1 MFFFKTRLGRLR
13 KAVWGH
19 DRLCYDSLAINR
31 GGCNYLIFLLEIV
44 LMKKNVLALSIAAM
58 VGGLGFA
65 GAASAQSFQVN
76 ESGTGHILVVP
87 YYTAQNGNMSVFHL
101 TNTDTVKGKAVKV
114 RFRGASN
121 SDDVLDFQVFMSPG
135 DVWTAAVTADAA
147 GKAQLVTADNTCTLP
162 AIAKNTPVPF
172 VTDRLA
178 RQGWTDAD
186 KAAQTREG
194 YVEILN
200 MADISNVNAAASSL
214 FKATK
219 HVNGVAPCTSAVLQD
234 TLLGYP
240 AMSSNAELS
249 APTATLTGSWYVINV
264 AQSTTF
270 SGAAPALVGNAPTR
284 VVFSPQV
291 EGETTFKTSDPLM
304 VAGTI
309 KAQHYDVPDLSTPYF
324 ASQSLTSQTDADTNA
339 TNLTN
344 ALGRNTIMNQYATD
358 LSISAKTDWVF
369 SMPTRRYTVAANY
382 ASTATNY
389 AGQLNVSA
397 TGTPTTSELNAYTY
411 INSAVTGN
419 IFSTGAKVSAN
430 DQGQLCVTASK
441 QEFYDREENVQSS
454 GAIFSPGT
462 TKTAKLCGEVSVLS
476 FTSDASALGAAVA
489 RQTVAAP
496 YTNGWGTIGFGADRA
511 PVLGAAFLKLTNPQ
525 AVPGTVGTYGITWPH
540 AYGSAAQ

>member
-1 MFFFKTRLGRLR
+1 
-13 KAVWGH
+13 
-19 DRLCYDSLAINR
+19 
-31 GGCNYLIFLLEIV
+31 
-44 LMKKNVLALSIAAM
+44 
-58 VGGLGFA
+58 
-65 GAASAQSFQVN
+65 
-76 ESGTGHILVVP
+76 
-87 YYTAQNGNMSVFHL
+87 
-101 TNTDTVKGKAVKV
+101 
-114 RFRGASN
+114 
-121 SDDVLDFQVFMSPG
+121 
-135 DVWTAAVTADAA
+135 
-147 GKAQLVTADNTCTLP
+147 
-162 AIAKNTPVPF
+162 
-172 VTDRLA
+172 
-178 RQGWTDAD
+178 
-186 KAAQTREG
+186 
-194 YVEILN
+194 
-200 MADISNVNAAASSL
+200 
-214 FKATK
+214 
-219 HVNGVAPCTSAVLQD
+219 
-234 TLLGYP
+234 
-240 AMSSNAELS
+240 
-249 APTATLTGSWYVINV
+249 
-264 AQSTTF
+264 
-270 SGAAPALVGNAPTR
+270 VGNAPTR

-291 EGETTFKTSDPLM
+291 EGETTIKTSDPLM

-358 LSISAKTDWVF
+358 AGIFAKTDWVF

-382 ASTATNY
+382 ASTSATY

-397 TGTPTTSELNAYTY
+397 TGTPSATDLNAYTY

-441 QEFYDREENVQSS
+441 QEFYDREENVQTS

-496 YTNGWGTIGFGADRA
+496 YTNGWGTIGFGTDRA

-525 AVPGTVGTYGITWPH
+525 AVPGGVRVKT
-540 AYGSAAQ
+540 

>member
-1 MFFFKTRLGRLR
+1 
-13 KAVWGH
+13 
-19 DRLCYDSLAINR
+19 
-31 GGCNYLIFLLEIV
+31 
-44 LMKKNVLALSIAAM
+44 MKKNVLALSIAAM

-101 TNTDTVKGKAVKV
+101 TNTDTIRGKAVKV

-200 MADISNVNAAASSL
+200 MADISNQSASLKDASL

-240 AMSSNAELS
+240 AMASQSELS

-264 AQSTTF
+264 SQSTTF
-270 SGAAPALVGNAPTR
+270 SGATPALVGNAPTR

-291 EGETTFKTSDPLM
+291 EGETTIKTSDPLM

-358 LSISAKTDWVF
+358 AGIFAKTDWVF

-382 ASTATNY
+382 ASTSATY

-397 TGTPTTSELNAYTY
+397 TGTPSATDLNAYTY

-441 QEFYDREENVQSS
+441 QEFYDREENVQTS

-496 YTNGWGTIGFGADRA
+496 YTNGWGTIGFGTDRA

-540 AYGSAAQ
+540 AYGTAAQ